1 VTSKLDLFTAFANVT
16 LMRSEIHLGASE
28 AAAANTRENRP
39 MVAQAPYVLN
49 AGLAY
54 SSRGGGTSAT
64 LLYNR
69 VGERIV
75 YASAIPLPDVKE
87 MPRDVLDAS
96 LRFPLRR
103 GVSARF
109 DAKNLFDSR
118 YVIAQGAVD
127 REAYHAGRTF
137 TLGLTVRQ

>member
-1 VTSKLDLFTAFANVT
+1 
-16 LMRSEIHLGASE
+16 MRSEIDLGASE

-39 MVAQAPYVLN
+39 MVAQAPYVVN

-96 LRFPLRR
+96 LRLPLRR
-103 GVSARF
+103 GVSGRLDIRNIL
-109 DAKNLFDSR
+109 DAP
-118 YVIAQGAVD
+118 YEIAQGGVV
-127 REAYHAGRTF
+127 REGYRAGRTF
-137 TLGLTVRQ
+137 TLGLTFRR

>member
-1 VTSKLDLFTAFANVT
+1 
-16 LMRSEIHLGASE
+16 MQSEINLGASE

-39 MVAQAPYVLN
+39 MVAQAPYVVN
-49 AGLAY
+49 VGLAY
-54 SSRGGGTSAT
+54 ASRGGSTSAT

-69 VGERIV
+69 VGERIL

-103 GVSARF
+103 GISGRF
-109 DAKNLFDSR
+109 DVKNLLDAR
-118 YVIAQGAVD
+118 YLTAQGAVD
-127 REAYHAGRTF
+127 REAYRAGRTF